1 MIDGKTYYY
10 LYSIDEK
17 IIHTCSGG
25 KTLCG
30 LSTKDME
37 EYNPPEGAKSSLY
50 KWCDDC
56 QNYKEP
62 KKKKATFETKAEIVE
77 NPQKEE
83 KDDLE

>member
-17 IIHTCSGG
+17 IIHTCSDG

-30 LSTKDME
+30 LSIKGMA
-37 EYNPPEGAKSSLY
+37 EYNPPEGATSSIY
-50 KWCDDC
+50 TMCADC

-62 KKKKATFETKAEIVE
+62 KKKKATFETKAEMVE

-83 KDDLE
+83 ENDLE